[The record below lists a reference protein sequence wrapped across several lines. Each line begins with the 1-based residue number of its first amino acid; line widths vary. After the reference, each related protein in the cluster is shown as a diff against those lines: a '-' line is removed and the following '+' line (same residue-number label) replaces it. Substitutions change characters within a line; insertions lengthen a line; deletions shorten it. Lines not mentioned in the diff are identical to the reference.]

1 MVENDNN
8 TVRVSDP
15 KVIACLQRLSAFQPQ
30 PYTKFLLSRPV
41 RKNKKWEIRSS
52 VDYELVEDD
61 AAVVIMLQ
69 TQKGLTVDESNYA
82 LWSVATLLKKAAEEA
97 KAAKKRAEDT
107 AARKAG
113 GITLMV
119 YWIKRTI
126 KHLTNMASKL
136 FNLPTE
142 LYYKVQRFFQ
152 RRK

>member
-15 KVIACLQRLSAFQPQ
+15 KIITCLQRLSAFQPQ
-30 PYTKFLLSRPV
+30 PYTKFLLSKPV

-52 VDYELVEDD
+52 VDYELAEDD
-61 AAVVIMLQ
+61 AAVVIMLK
-69 TQKGLTVDESNYA
+69 KGLTVDESNYA
-82 LWSVATLLKKAAEEA
+82 LWSVATLLKKASEEA
-97 KAAKKRAEDT
+97 KAAKKRAEDI

-113 GITLMV
+113 GITLTA

-126 KHLTNMASKL
+126 KYLTNMASRL

-142 LYYKVQRFFQ
+142 LYYKVQRFVQ